1 VSGNGQV
8 GTLTLIKANGGSL
21 VTTYYQNI
29 SKHFRNIPFV
39 ALEKMIKTILSP
51 KKMLHYTIM

>member
-39 ALEKMIKTILSP
+39 TLEKND
-51 KKMLHYTIM
+51 

>member
-8 GTLTLIKANGGSL
+8 GTLTLIKANGGPL

-39 ALEKMIKTILSP
+39 TLEKMTIAFLSP